1 MAENENIAIFKTEI
15 NQLFF
20 YANYTNNHTVNSV
33 KDVAASGTKITLPL
47 KADDFL
53 QQYYMKLFYIW
64 QALLSK
70 EHFKKYYQ
78 FVHSLGIK
86 PVTLVLLAHSSS
98 TQV

>member
-1 MAENENIAIFKTEI
+1 MEENENTAVFKNEI

-20 YANYTNNHTVNSV
+20 YANHTNNPTVNSV
-33 KDVAASGTKITLPL
+33 KDVPASGTKITLPL

-53 QQYYMKLFYIW
+53 QQYYIKLFYIW

-78 FVHSLGIK
+78 IVHSLGIK
-86 PVTLVLLAHSSS
+86 PVILVLLAHKFKE
-98 TQV
+98 